1 MKYSRK
7 NIFARINKSIH
18 IEKKY
23 MFYSALLTFI
33 MTGTSLISPFLYK
46 ILVDDVM
53 KGGKLEWLYWLIPS
67 MAAVYLVQAVFS
79 GIKTYCGK
87 KFSNITLLETKSA
100 LMSKVL
106 SQDISETEK
115 ANVGRQ
121 SGNVDKDSSA
131 VYSFVSRHIVNFICS
146 IIIAIVYL
154 VLMLFIDLWL
164 SLLSIVLIPL
174 TMWFSAVIGK
184 KYNKIQQNL
193 FEIRAGV
200 RTHLFTTI
208 RQWREIKVNTLEDDM
223 VKKYDEMLDPERAEN
238 IVWMRYFAL
247 NDIFYAIKN
256 RFVLQ
261 VMMYFVGGIFIIKGS
276 ITIGSLLMFMSYM
289 ASMSG
294 SVDSVMKS
302 NADFKGQKAV
312 FDRLFETL
320 ERPVCEKDCDIP
332 ENPTVSLLN
341 VDFTYTTPDKKV
353 LKNVNCSFEYGKK
366 YLLVGKSGEGKST
379 LIKLLLGINKAT
391 SGEIEIFGVPI
402 ENIDAR
408 SLNKNIG
415 VVMQENMF
423 FNLSIRENLE
433 LIAPSATENEIEEAL
448 RFARIDDFI
457 SSLPNR
463 LDTVIGERGIKLS
476 GGQKQRLAIARVI
489 LHNPEIVILDEAT
502 SAVDAVTENEILE
515 NLIRIFAD
523 KTLIMISHK
532 PVSSINFDK
541 IYSVSAGEV
550 FTLSK

>member
-7 NIFARINKSIH
+7 NIFSRINKSIH

-23 MFYSALLTFI
+23 MFYSALLTFL
-33 MTGTSLISPFLYK
+33 MTGISLISPFLYK

-53 KGGKLEWLYWLIPS
+53 KSGNLKWLYWLIPS
-67 MAAVYLVQAVFS
+67 MAAVYLIQTVFS

-87 KFSNITLLETKSA
+87 KFSNITLLETKNA

-115 ANVGRQ
+115 ANIGRQ
-121 SGNVDKDSSA
+121 SGNVDKDSAA
-131 VYSFVSRHIVNFICS
+131 VYLFVSGHIVNFICS
-146 IIIAIVYL
+146 MVIAVIYF
-154 VLMLFIDLWL
+154 VLMLFIDPWL
-164 SLLSIVLIPL
+164 SILSVVLIPL
-174 TMWFSAVIGK
+174 TMCFSYVIGQ

-193 FEIRAGV
+193 FDIRAGV
-200 RTHLFTTI
+200 RTYLFTTI

-223 VKKYDEMLDPERAEN
+223 VRKYDEMLESEKAEN
-238 IVWMRYFAL
+238 IVWIRYFAL
-247 NDIFYAIKN
+247 NDVFYEIKN

-289 ASMSG
+289 ESMSS

-320 ERPVCEKDCDIP
+320 ERPVCEKGCDIP
-332 ENPTVSLLN
+332 EEPVVSISN

-353 LKNVNCSFEYGKK
+353 LKNVNCGFEYRKK

-379 LIKLLLGINKAT
+379 LIKLLLGINKST
-391 SGEIEIFGVPI
+391 SGEIKISGLPI
-402 ENIDAR
+402 ENIDLR

-423 FNLSIRENLE
+423 FNLSIHENLE
-433 LIAPSATENEIEEAL
+433 LIAPSATESEIWAAL
-448 RFARIDDFI
+448 SLARIDDFI
-457 SSLPNR
+457 SSLPNG

-489 LHNPEIVILDEAT
+489 LHDPKIVILDEAM

-515 NLIRIFAD
+515 NFEEIFAG

-532 PVSSINFDK
+532 PVPSINFDK
-541 IYSVSAGEV
+541 LYSISKGEV

>member
-1 MKYSRK
+1 MKYNRK
-7 NIFARINKSIH
+7 NIFSRINKSIY

-33 MTGTSLISPFLYK
+33 ITGISLISPFLYR

-53 KGGKLEWLYWLIPS
+53 KGGKIKWLYWLIPS
-67 MAAVYLVQAVFS
+67 MVAVYIIQAVFS

-121 SGNVDKDSSA
+121 SGNVDKDFAA
-131 VYSFVSRHIVNFICS
+131 VYSFVSGHIVNFICS
-146 IIIAIVYL
+146 IIIAVVYF
-154 VLMLFIDLWL
+154 VLMLFIDPWL
-164 SLLSIVLIPL
+164 SLLSVVLIPL
-174 TMWFSAVIGK
+174 TMWFSSVIGK

-193 FEIRAGV
+193 FDIRAGV
-200 RTHLFTTI
+200 RTHLFTAI

-223 VKKYDEMLDPERAEN
+223 VRKYDEMLEPERAEN
-238 IVWMRYFAL
+238 IVWIRYFAL

-276 ITIGSLLMFMSYM
+276 ITIGSLLMFMSYVS
-289 ASMSG
+289 SMCG
-294 SVDSVMKS
+294 SVDAVMKS

-320 ERPVCEKDCDIP
+320 ERSDCEKGCDIP
-332 ENPTVSLLN
+332 ENPTVSISN
-341 VDFTYTTPDKKV
+341 IDFTYTTLDKKV

-379 LIKLLLGINKAT
+379 LIKLLLGINKAM
-391 SGEIEIFGVPI
+391 SGKIEISGVPI
-402 ENIDAR
+402 ENIDAH
-408 SLNKNIG
+408 SINKNIG

-423 FNLSIRENLE
+423 FNLSIRENLG
-433 LIAPSATENEIEEAL
+433 LIAPHAPEDELWAAL
-448 RFARIDDFI
+448 RLARIDDFI
-457 SSLPNR
+457 SSLPNG

-476 GGQKQRLAIARVI
+476 GGQKQRLALARVI
-489 LHNPEIVILDEAT
+489 LHNPKIVILDEAT
-502 SAVDAVTENEILE
+502 SAVDAVTESEILE
-515 NLIRIFAD
+515 NLGKVFVG

-532 PVSSINFDK
+532 PVSSINFDEL
-541 IYSVSAGEV
+541 YSVSKGEV

>member
-1 MKYSRK
+1 MKYNRK
-7 NIFARINKSIH
+7 NIFSRINKSIY

-33 MTGTSLISPFLYK
+33 ITGISLISPFLYR

-53 KGGKLEWLYWLIPS
+53 KGGKIKWLYWLIPS
-67 MAAVYLVQAVFS
+67 MVAVYIIQAVFS

-87 KFSNITLLETKSA
+87 KFSNITFLETKSA

-121 SGNVDKDSSA
+121 SGNVDKDFAA
-131 VYSFVSRHIVNFICS
+131 VYSFVSGHIVNFICS
-146 IIIAIVYL
+146 IIIAVVYF
-154 VLMLFIDLWL
+154 VLMLFIDPWL
-164 SLLSIVLIPL
+164 SLLSVVLIPL
-174 TMWFSAVIGK
+174 TMWFSSVIGK

-193 FEIRAGV
+193 FDIRAGV
-200 RTHLFTTI
+200 RTHLFTAI

-223 VKKYDEMLDPERAEN
+223 VRKYDEMLEPERAEN
-238 IVWMRYFAL
+238 IVWIRYFAL

-276 ITIGSLLMFMSYM
+276 ITIGSLLMFMSYVS
-289 ASMSG
+289 SMCG
-294 SVDSVMKS
+294 SVDAVMKS

-320 ERPVCEKDCDIP
+320 ERSDCEKGCDIP
-332 ENPTVSLLN
+332 ENPTVSISN
-341 VDFTYTTPDKKV
+341 IDFTYTTLDKKV

-379 LIKLLLGINKAT
+379 LIKLLLGINKAM
-391 SGEIEIFGVPI
+391 SGKIEISGVPI
-402 ENIDAR
+402 ENIDAH
-408 SLNKNIG
+408 SINKNIG

-423 FNLSIRENLE
+423 FNLSIRENLG
-433 LIAPSATENEIEEAL
+433 LIAPHAPEDELWAAL
-448 RFARIDDFI
+448 RLARIDDFI
-457 SSLPNR
+457 SSLPNG

-476 GGQKQRLAIARVI
+476 GGQKQRLALARVI
-489 LHNPEIVILDEAT
+489 LHNPKIVILDEAT
-502 SAVDAVTENEILE
+502 SAVDAVTESEILE
-515 NLIRIFAD
+515 NLGKVFVG

-532 PVSSINFDK
+532 PVSSINFDEL
-541 IYSVSAGEV
+541 YSVSKGEV